1 MFPHTNDF
9 IEENELGLEVIKNVI
24 LSHLTTLVTQLE
36 KYFHT
41 DWDIEKH
48 DWIRQPYSVPP
59 EKTQHLPL
67 SAEEELAV
75 LSSDRTLLVNR
86 QK

>member
-1 MFPHTNDF
+1 MFPRTNDF

-24 LSHLTTLVTQLE
+24 LSHLTTLITQLE
-36 KYFHT
+36 KYFQT

-59 EKTQHLPL
+59 EKT
-67 SAEEELAV
+67 
-75 LSSDRTLLVNR
+75 
-86 QK
+86 